1 MPHHKLII
9 LGSGP
14 AGYTAAVYAAR
25 ANLAPVLI
33 TGNEPGGQLI
43 KTNSIDNWSGDV
55 QGVSGFDLMERMK
68 NHAERFETKIISDH
82 ITSADLSSR
91 PFKLQSGND
100 SYTCDTLIVATGA
113 SAKYLEIPS
122 EQKYMNKGVSACA
135 VCDGYFFK
143 NAKVAVIG
151 GGNTAVEDA
160 LYLAKL
166 AKEVTLIHRRNA
178 LRAEEI
184 LVKQLLKEAQSG
196 SIKIEWDSVVD
207 EIVGDDN
214 GVKGLRI
221 KNVVNNSLKQLD
233 VTGVFIAIGHK
244 PNSDLF
250 GGQLE
255 MNNGYI
261 KIARSESGNFTATSV
276 PGVFAAGD
284 ICDAFYRQAITSAGM
299 GCMAA
304 LDAKRFLLG

>member
-304 LDAKRFLLG
+304 LDAKKFLLG